1 MNQTKGNKRSRFFA
15 LLMAG
20 VLSAASLSAQTQNRT
35 IKGCITDANNKEP
48 LMGATITLDGGKTGA
63 VTDLDGNYT
72 LVVPAGTKQITV
84 SYIGYIAKT
93 VQLNGDVIN
102 ITRLQRPSVGR
113 GCGGGLWYRTQE
125 RSYGFG
131 GNCQCQG
138 LQQGLYFVARAAHQW
153 QGFGC
158 SDHVELRFGIGR

>member
-20 VLSAASLSAQTQNRT
+20 VLSAASLSAQAQNRT

-72 LVVPAGTKQITV
+72 LIVPA
-84 SYIGYIAKT
+84 
-93 VQLNGDVIN
+93 
-102 ITRLQRPSVGR
+102 
-113 GCGGGLWYRTQE
+113 
-125 RSYGFG
+125 
-131 GNCQCQG
+131 
-138 LQQGLYFVARAAHQW
+138 
-153 QGFGC
+153 
-158 SDHVELRFGIGR
+158 